1 MSIIKELTAS
11 LKDLVKEAGY
21 EVENLNLQPSGRK
34 DLGQFQINDA
44 MPLAKKYGKNP
55 RMIAED
61 IAKLLEQDNRFTNI
75 NIAGPGFIN
84 ITLTDE
90 YLSELMNTIS
100 NDLNSNID
108 KEQLELMDKQL
119 QVMIQYEDI
128 LFNRILKIMEK

>member
-11 LKDLVKEAGY
+11 LKELVKEAGY

-61 IAKLLEQDNRFTNI
+61 IAKLLKDF
-75 NIAGPGFIN
+75 
-84 ITLTDE
+84 
-90 YLSELMNTIS
+90 
-100 NDLNSNID
+100 
-108 KEQLELMDKQL
+108 
-119 QVMIQYEDI
+119 
-128 LFNRILKIMEK
+128 